1 MLLAYPLNMP
11 ENGEDD
17 DTFGETL
24 RGIKEIVGGAI
35 DAIEEARVH
44 KPLRNFLRKRI
55 LYRPLCPGLILEND
69 YYKRTAES

>member
-1 MLLAYPLNMP
+1 MP

-17 DTFGETL
+17 DTFAETL
-24 RGIKEIVGGAI
+24 HAIKEIVGGAI

-55 LYRPLCPGLILEND
+55 LYRPLCPGLILENN
-69 YYKRTAES
+69 YKRKGESNLESQ